1 MINTSNHIFHE
12 NNLRKIPLIKISLN
26 QVQKVVY
33 ATASDKFMSERYFK
47 GGTRDLINNR
57 IRSIKDS
64 TCLDLT
70 ERKLNLHAIPWN
82 LRTHEGRVYSM
93 SRKCQTEVIFRY

>member
-1 MINTSNHIFHE
+1 
-12 NNLRKIPLIKISLN
+12 
-26 QVQKVVY
+26 
-33 ATASDKFMSERYFK
+33 MSERYFK

-93 SRKCQTEVIFRY
+93 SRKCQTCCQQMPISGPKACYSANVNGVVALSCEHLDDGTYFKCKAP